1 MTQVIPFE
9 QQYPLVAQRGID
21 EATWSAL
28 QNSVYPGAKPE
39 SILMVVDYCRARS
52 LDPILKP
59 VHIVPMSVKNSQTN
73 QNEWRD
79 VVMPGIGM
87 YRIQADRSKT
97 YAGSTEPE
105 FGPPITME
113 FHGEGNA
120 KETITF
126 PEWCKITV
134 YKLINGSPVAFSAK
148 EMWLENYAT
157 AGRNSQIPNAMWKKR
172 QYAQLAKCTEAQ
184 ALRKAWPEIGQQATA
199 EEMEGKELIIEHD
212 ITPAKK
218 SEPQIQQY
226 PQDDFDKNFPAWEKK
241 IKLGTNTPERII
253 AMVQSRGQLTD
264 EMKQRLFDASAINGE
279 LSHAN
284 SN

>member
-184 ALRKAWPEIGQQATA
+184 ALRKAWPEIGQAPTA
-199 EEMEGKELIIEHD
+199 EEMEGKEFVPNEKD
-212 ITPAKK
+212 ITPQK
-218 SEPQIQQY
+218 SLPTQATCYSQA
-226 PQDDFDKNFPAWEKK
+226 DFDKNFDKWKAVIES
-241 IKLGTNTPERII
+241 GRNTPERII
-253 AMVQSRGQLTD
+253 SMAESKGKMTD
-264 EMKQRLFDASAINGE
+264 EMKAKIKKINQE
-279 LSHAN
+279 Q
-284 SN
+284 

>member
-1 MTQVIPFE
+1 MSNITPFE
-9 QQYPLVAQRGID
+9 QRYPLVAQRGID
-21 EATWSAL
+21 EAMWSAL
-28 QNSVYPGAKPE
+28 QNSVYPGANPE

-199 EEMEGKELIIEHD
+199 EEMEGKDLIIEHD
-212 ITPAKK
+212 SAASSSQEK
-218 SEPQIQQY
+218 QIEFY
-226 PQDDFDKNFPAWEKK
+226 PQNSFDKNFPLWKKK
-241 IKLGTNTPERII
+241 IELGTNTPERII
-253 AMVQSRGQLTD
+253 AMVEAKGQLTK
-264 EMKQRLFDASAINGE
+264 EMKQQLIDIKAGE
-279 LSHAN
+279 
-284 SN
+284 